1 MIHKF
6 NKFNESSDE
15 DENVDEG
22 MEYILY
28 LLRNTIKNKG
38 IKNFEID
45 NFEEYNISITVTT
58 NLRERLSELNSIFE
72 VIANLKKD
80 IIPQYESEFFMY
92 IPFVNNIAL
101 IAGIIAIIIFVLINS
116 LKLDKFWDKIR
127 NIKLR

>member
-45 NFEEYNISITVTT
+45 NFEDYNISITVTT
-58 NLRERLSELNSIFE
+58 NLRERLSELNSIFD

-92 IPFVNNIAL
+92 QTKGKNIL
-101 IAGIIAIIIFVLINS
+101 EFEFILQ
-116 LKLDKFWDKIR
+116 
-127 NIKLR
+127 

>member
-15 DENVDEG
+15 DENVDEE

-45 NFEEYNISITVTT
+45 NFEDYNISITVTT

-92 IPFVNNIAL
+92 QTKGKNIL
-101 IAGIIAIIIFVLINS
+101 EFEFILQ
-116 LKLDKFWDKIR
+116 
-127 NIKLR
+127 

>member
-28 LLRNTIKNKG
+28 LVRNTIRNKG
-38 IKNFEID
+38 IKDFEVD

-92 IPFVNNIAL
+92 QTKGKNIL
-101 IAGIIAIIIFVLINS
+101 EFEFILQ
-116 LKLDKFWDKIR
+116 
-127 NIKLR
+127 

>member
-6 NKFNESSDE
+6 NKFDESSDE

-45 NFEEYNISITVTT
+45 NFEDYNISITVTT

-72 VIANLKKD
+72 VIATLKKD

-92 IPFVNNIAL
+92 QTKGKNIL
-101 IAGIIAIIIFVLINS
+101 EFEFILQ
-116 LKLDKFWDKIR
+116 
-127 NIKLR
+127 

>member
-1 MIHKF
+1 MVHKF
-6 NKFNESSDE
+6 NEFNESSNE
-15 DENVDEG
+15 DDGVDEG

-45 NFEEYNISITVTT
+45 NFEDYNISITVTT
-58 NLRERLSELNSIFE
+58 NLRERLSEINSIFE

-92 IPFVNNIAL
+92 QTKGKNIL
-101 IAGIIAIIIFVLINS
+101 EFEFILQ
-116 LKLDKFWDKIR
+116 
-127 NIKLR
+127 

>member
-28 LLRNTIKNKG
+28 LVRNTIKNKG

-45 NFEEYNISITVTT
+45 NFEDYNISITVTT

-92 IPFVNNIAL
+92 QTKGKNIL
-101 IAGIIAIIIFVLINS
+101 EFEFILQ
-116 LKLDKFWDKIR
+116 
-127 NIKLR
+127 

>member
-6 NKFNESSDE
+6 NKFDESSDE

-45 NFEEYNISITVTT
+45 NFEDYNISITVTT

-92 IPFVNNIAL
+92 QTKGKNIL
-101 IAGIIAIIIFVLINS
+101 EFEFILQ
-116 LKLDKFWDKIR
+116 
-127 NIKLR
+127 

>member
-45 NFEEYNISITVTT
+45 NFEDYNISITVTT

-92 IPFVNNIAL
+92 QTKGKNIL
-101 IAGIIAIIIFVLINS
+101 EFEFILQ
-116 LKLDKFWDKIR
+116 
-127 NIKLR
+127 

>member
-92 IPFVNNIAL
+92 QTKGKNIL
-101 IAGIIAIIIFVLINS
+101 EFEFILQ
-116 LKLDKFWDKIR
+116 
-127 NIKLR
+127 

>member
-28 LLRNTIKNKG
+28 LVRNTIRNKG
-38 IKNFEID
+38 IKDFEVD

-92 IPFVNNIAL
+92 QTKGKNIL
-101 IAGIIAIIIFVLINS
+101 ECEFILQ
-116 LKLDKFWDKIR
+116 
-127 NIKLR
+127 

>member
-38 IKNFEID
+38 IKNIEID
-45 NFEEYNISITVTT
+45 NFEDYNISITVTT

-92 IPFVNNIAL
+92 QTKGKNIL
-101 IAGIIAIIIFVLINS
+101 EFEFILQ
-116 LKLDKFWDKIR
+116 
-127 NIKLR
+127 

>member
-28 LLRNTIKNKG
+28 LVRNTIRNKG

-45 NFEEYNISITVTT
+45 NFEDYNISITVTT

-92 IPFVNNIAL
+92 QTKGKNIL
-101 IAGIIAIIIFVLINS
+101 EFEFILQ
-116 LKLDKFWDKIR
+116 
-127 NIKLR
+127 

>member
-28 LLRNTIKNKG
+28 LVRNTIRNKG
-38 IKNFEID
+38 IKDFEVD

-92 IPFVNNIAL
+92 QNKGKNIL
-101 IAGIIAIIIFVLINS
+101 EFEFILQ
-116 LKLDKFWDKIR
+116 
-127 NIKLR
+127 

>member
-1 MIHKF
+1 MVQKF
-6 NKFNESSDE
+6 DKFNESSNE
-15 DENVDEG
+15 DDGVDEG

-45 NFEEYNISITVTT
+45 NFEDYNISITVTT
-58 NLRERLSELNSIFE
+58 NLRERLSEINSIFE

-92 IPFVNNIAL
+92 QTKGKNIL
-101 IAGIIAIIIFVLINS
+101 EFEFILQ
-116 LKLDKFWDKIR
+116 
-127 NIKLR
+127 

>member
-28 LLRNTIKNKG
+28 LVRNTIRNKG
-38 IKNFEID
+38 IKDFEVD

-58 NLRERLSELNSIFE
+58 NLRERLSELNSIFS

-92 IPFVNNIAL
+92 QSKGKNVLEFE
-101 IAGIIAIIIFVLINS
+101 FVLQ
-116 LKLDKFWDKIR
+116 
-127 NIKLR
+127 

>member
-45 NFEEYNISITVTT
+45 NFEDYNISITVTI

-92 IPFVNNIAL
+92 QTKGKNIL
-101 IAGIIAIIIFVLINS
+101 EFEFILQ
-116 LKLDKFWDKIR
+116 
-127 NIKLR
+127 